1 MGLFSLFKPKNTLIT
16 ESVRHI
22 RQELLITQHALD
34 EIPAQLGLTRQ
45 NYRGRFIRRFVELR
59 NQHKTLL
66 LTCHHLETGRD
77 AQKMDKDTQYIK
89 REIQQFSYLLTNH
102 IAEFREER
110 YSQQKP
116 VWA

>member
-1 MGLFSLFKPKNTLIT
+1 MGLFSFFRSGNTLIT

-22 RQELLITQHALD
+22 RQELLMTQHALED
-34 EIPAQLGLTRQ
+34 LPTQLGLTRQ

-59 NQHKTLL
+59 NRHKTLL
-66 LTCHHLETGRD
+66 LNCHHLKTGHE
-77 AQKMDKDTQYIK
+77 AKVMDKDTQSLK

-110 YSQQKP
+110 YDQQKP
-116 VWA
+116 IWA